1 MIVHLMRHAKTEV
14 HSTTGRDYDRK
25 LALKGHA
32 QCTQLQEI
40 FKTTFTN
47 RSKICC
53 SSAQR
58 TRETAQLIFNDEH
71 PVLYFDE
78 LYLCSASTILQVIR
92 EQESVEELLVIGH
105 NFGLSELASYF
116 LGKDVFMKTGGLIS
130 IDFPG
135 LSIQEISNSSGEL
148 ISMHRCDLEE

>member
-1 MIVHLMRHAKTEV
+1 MQGLKAK
-14 HSTTGRDYDRK
+14 
-25 LALKGHA
+25 
-32 QCTQLQEI
+32 QCIDQTS
-40 FKTTFTN
+40 TN

-78 LYLCSASTILQVIR
+78 LYLCSYSTILNVIR
-92 EQESVEELLVIGH
+92 EQESVKELLVIGH

-130 IDFPG
+130 IEFPG
-135 LSIQEISNSSGEL
+135 FSAQEISNSSGEL
-148 ISMHRCDLEE
+148 ISRHRCDIEY